1 MTILSMTSLLPPE
14 SEETRWGYSSG
25 LTTVSRLT
33 KVCDERGEAAV
44 TVDLGVIAHRID
56 FVLTFLVS

>member
-14 SEETRWGYSSG
+14 SEEARWGYSSG

-33 KVCDERGEAAV
+33 KVCDGRGEEAV
-44 TVDLGVIAHRID
+44 TVNLGVIACRIN

>member
-1 MTILSMTSLLPPE
+1 MAILSMTSLLPPE
-14 SEETRWGYSSG
+14 SEETVGHSSG
-25 LTTVSRLT
+25 LTTVSWLT
-33 KVCDERGEAAV
+33 EVCDERGEAAV